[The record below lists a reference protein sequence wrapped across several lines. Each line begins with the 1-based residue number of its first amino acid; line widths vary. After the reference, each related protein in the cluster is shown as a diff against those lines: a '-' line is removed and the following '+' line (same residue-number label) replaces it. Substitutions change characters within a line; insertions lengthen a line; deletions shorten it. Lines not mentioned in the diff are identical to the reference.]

1 MSRKG
6 GKVVGIGLRRPE
18 PVVSEEAIQ
27 ALESKAESL
36 GTGVA
41 GQAEVEEPLQEQP
54 ETPEPE
60 APPVEPGTPAGSRGI
75 IQRKGR
81 LRADGSRTQARTLR
95 RLTVYLDPAMA
106 KAIERRAVETG
117 LNKSEMAQAAFAAWL
132 EQQ

>member
-36 GTGVA
+36 GSGVA
-41 GQAEVEEPLQEQP
+41 GQAETVE
-54 ETPEPE
+54 TAPEPE
-60 APPVEPGTPAGSRGI
+60 AQPVEAATPAGPRGI

-81 LRADGSRTQARTLR
+81 LRADGSRTEARTLR
-95 RLTVYLDPAMA
+95 RLTVYLDPALA
-106 KAIERRAVETG
+106 KTIERRAVETG
-117 LNKSEMAQAAFAAWL
+117 LNKSEIAQAAFAAWL
-132 EQQ
+132 DGNC